1 MISDPND
8 PCLLLRI
15 FIGESDKAAEGPY
28 HGKPLWEAILN
39 DFRERGLAGATV
51 YRGIAG
57 FGANAK
63 IRSALSEYLSSDLPI
78 IIEVVDNESK
88 LLKIVPDLEEM
99 IAGGLVTLE
108 KVEIVLYRP
117 TTSTSTDH

>member
-15 FIGESDKAAEGPY
+15 FIGESDKAAEGPH

-39 DFRERGLAGATV
+39 DFRERGLSGATV
-51 YRGIAG
+51 TRGIAG

-78 IIEVVDNESK
+78 VIEAVDNESK
-88 LLKIVPDLEEM
+88 ILKVVPDLEQM
-99 IAGGLVTLE
+99 IGGGLVTLE
-108 KVEIVLYRP
+108 KVEIILYRP
-117 TTSTSTDH
+117 AQSGA

>member
-8 PCLLLRI
+8 PALLLRI
-15 FIGESDKAAEGPY
+15 FIGESDKAAHGKY
-28 HGKPLWEAILN
+28 HGKPLWEAILS
-39 DFRERGLAGATV
+39 DFKERGVAGATV

-63 IRSALSEYLSSDLPI
+63 IRNALSEYLSSDLPI

-88 LLKIVPDLEEM
+88 LLRIVPDLEEM
-99 IAGGLVTLE
+99 IGGGLVTLE

-117 TTSTSTDH
+117 STTSA